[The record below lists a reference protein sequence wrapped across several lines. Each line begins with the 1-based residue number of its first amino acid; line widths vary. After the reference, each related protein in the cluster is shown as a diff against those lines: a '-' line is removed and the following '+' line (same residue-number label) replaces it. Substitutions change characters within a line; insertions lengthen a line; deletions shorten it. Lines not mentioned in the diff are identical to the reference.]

1 METSYYLMKGRTR
14 DKAPVT
20 VRSIAKAAGVSVG
33 AVSSVLNN
41 RHEERRISQKTVA
54 RVKAVASRLGYLP
67 NIGARRLRIGG
78 ERRQTV
84 VLALITSHQAP
95 LLLVNHFVAGLREAA
110 AKAGARA
117 NVSYLL
123 QIGMFEAGK
132 LSELPGLLTGD
143 HFNAAVITNTT
154 TKDDDFLARTPLP
167 YPAVLVNRSIS
178 GYPGVSERPGS
189 GTRAAE
195 VFQQIGRRRLAVL
208 HGSPLTQITRTRV
221 NEFLEASERLTGR
234 RAIEIVAKALSEEAA
249 ADAVDGFLA
258 RGDDFDALYAVTDGE
273 ALGAYHALVRN
284 GRSIPRDVA
293 VIGVGDYAIS
303 RFFNPPLSCVGAS
316 HRELALSAADILI
329 RRLWA
334 PEFGESLVELNFHER
349 LRESTGHSAGSS

>member
-1 METSYYLMKGRTR
+1 MKERTAE
-14 DKAPVT
+14 KPPVT
-20 VRSIAKAAGVSVG
+20 VCSIAKAARVSIG

-41 RHEERRISQKTVA
+41 RHEERRISEKTVLKVRA
-54 RVKAVASRLGYLP
+54 AAARLGYLP
-67 NIGARRLRIGG
+67 NIGARRLRTGAQM
-78 ERRQTV
+78 RQTI

-110 AKAGARA
+110 GRAGVRA

-132 LSELPGLLTGD
+132 LAELPGLLSGD

-154 TKDDDFLARTPLP
+154 MEDDAFLANTKLP
-167 YPAVLVNRSIS
+167 YPTVLVNRAIP
-178 GYPGVSERPGS
+178 GYASVMERPGS

-195 VFQQIGRRRLAVL
+195 IFVQAGRSRLAVL
-208 HGSPLTQITRTRV
+208 HGSPLTQITRMRV
-221 NEFLEASERLTGR
+221 NEFLEASQRLTGR
-234 RAIEIVAKALSEEAA
+234 RAPEIVAKALSEESAA
-249 ADAVDGFLA
+249 AAMESCLK
-258 RGDDFDALYAVTDGE
+258 RGADFDALYAVTDGE
-273 ALGAYHALVRN
+273 ALGAYHAFART
-284 GRSIPRDVA
+284 GRVVPGDVA

-316 HRELALSAADILI
+316 HQDLALSAADLLI

-334 PEFGESLVELNFHER
+334 PGSGEERVELEFDEH
-349 LRESTGHSAGSS
+349 LRESTNHASARERC

>member
-1 METSYYLMKGRTR
+1 MKAKTR

-20 VRSIAKAAGVSVG
+20 VWNIAKAAGVSVG

-41 RHEERRISQKTVA
+41 RQEERRISDKTVA
-54 RVKAVASRLGYLP
+54 RVKAAAAKLGYLP
-67 NIGARRLRIGG
+67 NIGARRLRMGG
-78 ERRQTV
+78 QRRQTV

-95 LLLVNHFVAGLREAA
+95 LLLVNHFVDGLREAA
-110 AKAGARA
+110 AKTGARV

-132 LSELPGLLTGD
+132 LAELPGLLSGD
-143 HFNAAVITNTT
+143 HFNAALITNTT
-154 TKDDDFLARTPLP
+154 TKDDDFLACTQLP
-167 YPAVLVNRSIS
+167 YPAVLVNRSIAS
-178 GYPGVSERPGS
+178 YSGVSERPGS

-208 HGSPLTQITRTRV
+208 HGSPLTQITRMRV
-221 NEFLEASERLTGR
+221 NEFVEASERLTGR

-249 ADAVDGFLA
+249 AAAVDGCLA
-258 RGDDFDALYAVTDGE
+258 QGHDFDALYAVTDGE
-273 ALGAYHALVRN
+273 ALGAYHSLARN

-329 RRLWA
+329 RRLWT
-334 PEFGESLVELNFHER
+334 PEFGERLIELNFHES
-349 LRESTGHSAGSS
+349 LRESTGHSGARR